1 MDFSVLIFKLAQLN
15 SPTAFVQ
22 VVKRPGVIIK
32 PIEFEDPLEK
42 KTGWEE
48 EKPKSK
54 NKGNGG
60 KNRKKTK
67 INRPVRV

>member
-42 KTGWEE
+42 K
-48 EKPKSK
+48 
-54 NKGNGG
+54 NGVG
-60 KNRKKTK
+60 GREA
-67 INRPVRV
+67 